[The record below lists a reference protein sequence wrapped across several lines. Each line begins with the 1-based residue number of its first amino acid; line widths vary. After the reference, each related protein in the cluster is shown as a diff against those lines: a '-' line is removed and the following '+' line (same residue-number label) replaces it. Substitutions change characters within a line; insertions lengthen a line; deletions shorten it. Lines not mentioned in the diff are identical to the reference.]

1 MKRFELHTLRR
12 STSLAMLLLFFVS
25 SNELLAQNQKFYPSD
40 EYGTF
45 QWAMATIEEGKSM
58 PTLSWYFCDPEQG
71 ANGVKYQ
78 RIYDASNHTHYIYRA
93 PKTLPYGFRLADKSI
108 YIYDFDSKEERL
120 AFDFTLSVGDR
131 FTTYNGVEWLVDAV
145 KDTLVNLS
153 YKEEGEPSSKRL
165 LKVKSSDGQYTDT
178 WLEDFGS
185 LSNHFMI
192 LPLKEK
198 QRTHTL
204 WMQYDYGH
212 NLVRKISDDP
222 LYTHDNGYPEYDYN
236 SRPYP
241 EYVDQPRYFY
251 STYAD
256 GMLQV
261 SIREDFPPNRLYYCF
276 YRVGDE
282 LYRAFNWSISPGTV
296 LSLVI
301 RRQYEYCITGLPA
314 PKSGQYKIHYYDTK
328 PSDETVIANTTADSS
343 WSTTSIYDLQ
353 GRQLQQKPSKGM
365 YLQGGKKIFIQ

>member
-1 MKRFELHTLRR
+1 MK
-12 STSLAMLLLFFVS
+12 
-25 SNELLAQNQKFYPSD
+25 NEGIFKSILVVCILIVTNTVRAQNQKFYPSD

-58 PTLSWYFCDPEQG
+58 PTLTWYICDPQKG

-78 RIYDASNHTHYIYRA
+78 RIYDASCHIDHIYQA

-131 FTTYNGVEWLVDAV
+131 FTTYNGIEWLVDAV
-145 KDTLVNLS
+145 GDTLVNLS

-165 LKVKSSDGQYTDT
+165 LKVKSTNGQYTDT

-212 NLVRKISDDP
+212 NLVRIISDDP

-241 EYVDQPRYFY
+241 EYVDQPIYFY
-251 STYAD
+251 STYAN
-256 GMLQV
+256 GMLEV
-261 SIREDFPPNRLYYCF
+261 AVRDDFSPNRLYYCL
-276 YRVGDE
+276 YRVGDD
-282 LYRAFNWSISPGTV
+282 LYNAFHWSISPGTDLDGV
-296 LSLVI
+296 KM
-301 RRQYEYCITGLPA
+301 RRQYEYCIPGLPA
-314 PKSGQYKIHYYDTK
+314 PQSGQYTINYDK
-328 PSDETVIANTTADSS
+328 REPSNETVIANTTADNS
-343 WSTTSIYDLQ
+343 WSTPPLYDLQ
-353 GRQLQQKPSKGM
+353 GRKLQQKPSKGM
-365 YLQGGKKIFIQ
+365 YIQGGKKVLVK